1 MKMIAAVDRKWG
13 IGYQNKLLVSIP
25 EDMKNFRMITTGG
38 IVVMGRK
45 TLESF
50 PGGIPLA
57 ERTNI
62 ILSKDKN
69 YKLKNGIVVHSLEEA
84 LERLQDYDTEDIYII
99 GGESIYRQFLPYVDE
114 ALITYIDYP
123 YQADAYFPNLEQD
136 EAWEMIEESEE
147 HTYFNLEY
155 YFRRYRKKQVN
166 HASCISF
173 ST

>member
-69 YKLKNGIVVHSLEEA
+69 YNEIYQDDNGESHSLDFKY
-84 LERLQDYDTEDIYII
+84 RIDGSII
-99 GGESIYRQFLPYVDE
+99 HFVDGLVGGDWFI
-114 ALITYIDYP
+114 
-123 YQADAYFPNLEQD
+123 LEQTD
-136 EAWEMIEESEE
+136 KQLVLQSYKP
-147 HTYFNLEY
+147 H
-155 YFRRYRKKQVN
+155 RYIMTMVRVY
-166 HASCISF
+166 
-173 ST
+173 